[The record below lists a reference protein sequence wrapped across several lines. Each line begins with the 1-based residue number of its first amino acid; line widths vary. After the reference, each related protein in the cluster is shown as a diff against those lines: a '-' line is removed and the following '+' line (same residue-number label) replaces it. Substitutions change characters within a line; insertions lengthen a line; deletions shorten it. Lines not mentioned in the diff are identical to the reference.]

1 MPHTIALILAGG
13 TGSRF
18 GSTRPKQFTLVAGRT
33 VLEHSIAAFEQ
44 SEEIDEIGIVVHPKH
59 LDEVRDLL
67 QQQPHPKVT
76 QVVAG
81 GKERQDST
89 LNGLRAFLREDGT
102 LKNPAEREGKSTTSP
117 PNSAVCAP
125 AGLSSGKSPQ
135 ATEKSPLLSAENSEL
150 SAETPQL
157 SADNPQSATA
167 NSEHSDDNPPL
178 SADNPQSAT
187 ANGEHSTDNSQ
198 FSVDCPQLS
207 TDNHPA
213 VRILIH
219 DAVRPG
225 VSRSLISRVCAALRS
240 HAVANVVLPVV
251 DTLIEVDADGRMR
264 RVPDRALLRRV
275 QTPQGFHAPVL
286 FEAYRR
292 ALADPDFRATDDCSV
307 VFRYCPEINI
317 ALVPG
322 EERNLK
328 LTYPEDLTVLAH
340 YLTQPLP

>member
-18 GSTRPKQFTLVAGRT
+18 GSARPKQFTLVAGRT

-67 QQQPHPKVT
+67 RQQPHPKVT

-102 LKNPAEREGKSTTSP
+102 LKNPAEREEKSTTSP

-135 ATEKSPLLSAENSEL
+135 ATEKSPQLSAENSEL

-157 SADNPQSATA
+157 FADNPQSDTA
-167 NSEHSDDNPPL
+167 NR
-178 SADNPQSAT
+178 
-187 ANGEHSTDNSQ
+187 EHSTDNSPL
-198 FSVDCPQLS
+198 SVDSPQLS

-225 VSRSLISRVCAALRS
+225 VSGSLIGRVCAALRS
-240 HAVANVVLPVV
+240 HAVVNVVLPVV
-251 DTLIEVDADGRMR
+251 DTLIEIDADGRMR

-292 ALADPDFRATDDCSV
+292 ALADPNFRATDDCSV
-307 VFRYCPEINI
+307 VFRYCPEIDI

-340 YLTQPLP
+340 YLTQPIP

>member
-18 GSTRPKQFTLVAGRT
+18 GSARPKQFTLVAGRT

-67 QQQPHPKVT
+67 QQQPHPKVI

-89 LNGLRAFLREDGT
+89 LNGLRAFLREDGR
-102 LKNPAEREGKSTTSP
+102 LKSSAEREGKSTTSP

-157 SADNPQSATA
+157 FADNPQSATA
-167 NSEHSDDNPPL
+167 NREHSDDN
-178 SADNPQSAT
+178 
-187 ANGEHSTDNSQ
+187 
-198 FSVDCPQLS
+198 PQLS
-207 TDNHPA
+207 TDNHPT

-225 VSRSLISRVCAALRS
+225 VSLSLIGRVCAALRS

-307 VFRYCPEINI
+307 VFRYCPEIDI

-340 YLTQPLP
+340 YLMQPLP

>member
-1 MPHTIALILAGG
+1 MLRFSAEKLHRFSLTAATNRSFLPMPHTIALILAGG

-18 GSTRPKQFTLVAGRT
+18 GSARPKQFTLVAGRT

-67 QQQPHPKVT
+67 RQQPHPKVT

-102 LKNPAEREGKSTTSP
+102 LKNPAEREEKSTTSP

-150 SAETPQL
+150 SAKTPQVF
-157 SADNPQSATA
+157 
-167 NSEHSDDNPPL
+167 
-178 SADNPQSAT
+178 ADNPQSAT
-187 ANGEHSTDNSQ
+187 ANGEHSTDN
-198 FSVDCPQLS
+198 PPLS
-207 TDNHPA
+207 TDNPPA

-225 VSRSLISRVCAALRS
+225 VSRSLIGRVCAALRS

-251 DTLIEVDADGRMR
+251 DTLIEVDADGRMH

-292 ALADPDFRATDDCSV
+292 ALSDPDFRATDDCSV
-307 VFRYCPEINI
+307 VFRYCPEIDI

-340 YLTQPLP
+340 YLMQPLP

>member
-18 GSTRPKQFTLVAGRT
+18 GSVRPKQFTLVAGRT

-44 SEEIDEIGIVVHPKH
+44 SEEIDEIGIVAHPDH

-89 LNGLRAFLREDGT
+89 INGMRAFLDATGR
-102 LKNPAEREGKSTTSP
+102 LKASTRPS
-117 PNSAVCAP
+117 SGADCAP
-125 AGLSSGKSPQ
+125 PPSEFSDAQREADGHDAEM
-135 ATEKSPLLSAENSEL
+135 ATKTPPFSAENGELFAENPAL
-150 SAETPQL
+150 SAQNAE
-157 SADNPQSATA
+157 
-167 NSEHSDDNPPL
+167 
-178 SADNPQSAT
+178 
-187 ANGEHSTDNSQ
+187 
-198 FSVDCPQLS
+198 
-207 TDNHPA
+207 A
-213 VRILIH
+213 VHVLIH

-225 VSRSLISRVCAALRS
+225 VSRSLIGRVCAALRS

-292 ALADPDFRATDDCSV
+292 ALSDPDFRATDDCSV
-307 VFRYCPEINI
+307 VFRYCPEIDI

-340 YLTQPLP
+340 YLTQPIP

>member
-18 GSTRPKQFTLVAGRT
+18 GSARPKQFTLVAGRT

-44 SEEIDEIGIVVHPKH
+44 SEEIDEIGIVAHPDH

-67 QQQPHPKVT
+67 RQQPHPKVT

-102 LKNPAEREGKSTTSP
+102 LKSQTNGGEKDAISSL
-117 PNSAVCAP
+117 NSAVCVP
-125 AGLSSGKSPQ
+125 TGQSSEKSPQ
-135 ATEKSPLLSAENSEL
+135 ATEKSPQLSAENGEL
-150 SAETPQL
+150 FAETPL
-157 SADNPQSATA
+157 VFPNNA
-167 NSEHSDDNPPL
+167 E
-178 SADNPQSAT
+178 
-187 ANGEHSTDNSQ
+187 
-198 FSVDCPQLS
+198 
-207 TDNHPA
+207 

-219 DAVRPG
+219 DAVRPALS
-225 VSRSLISRVCAALRS
+225 VSLIDRVCAALCS
-240 HAVANVVLPVV
+240 HAVVNVVLPVV
-251 DTLIEVDADGRMR
+251 DTLIEVDADGRMH
-264 RVPDRALLRRV
+264 RVPDRALLHRV

-307 VFRYCPEINI
+307 VFRYCPEIDI

>member
-18 GSTRPKQFTLVAGRT
+18 GSARPKQFTLVAGRT

-44 SEEIDEIGIVVHPKH
+44 SEEIDEIGIVAHPDH
-59 LDEVRDLL
+59 LDEVREILSR
-67 QQQPHPKVT
+67 QPHPKVT

-102 LKNPAEREGKSTTSP
+102 LKIQTNGGEKDAISSQ
-117 PNSAVCAP
+117 NSAVFTP

-135 ATEKSPLLSAENSEL
+135 ATEKSPQLSAENGEL
-150 SAETPQL
+150 FAETPL
-157 SADNPQSATA
+157 VFPHNA
-167 NSEHSDDNPPL
+167 E
-178 SADNPQSAT
+178 
-187 ANGEHSTDNSQ
+187 
-198 FSVDCPQLS
+198 
-207 TDNHPA
+207 

-219 DAVRPG
+219 DAVRPALS
-225 VSRSLISRVCAALRS
+225 VSLIGRVCAALRS

-251 DTLIEVDADGRMR
+251 DTLIEVDADGRMH

-307 VFRYCPEINI
+307 VFRYCPEIDI

>member
-18 GSTRPKQFTLVAGRT
+18 GSARPKQFTLVAGRT

-44 SEEIDEIGIVVHPKH
+44 SEEIDEIGIVAHPDH
-59 LDEVRDLL
+59 LDEVREILSR
-67 QQQPHPKVT
+67 QPHPKVT

-102 LKNPAEREGKSTTSP
+102 LKIQTNGGEKDAISSQ
-117 PNSAVCAP
+117 NSAVFTP

-135 ATEKSPLLSAENSEL
+135 ATEKSPQLSAENGEL
-150 SAETPQL
+150 FAETPL
-157 SADNPQSATA
+157 VFPHNA
-167 NSEHSDDNPPL
+167 E
-178 SADNPQSAT
+178 
-187 ANGEHSTDNSQ
+187 
-198 FSVDCPQLS
+198 
-207 TDNHPA
+207 

-219 DAVRPG
+219 DAVRPALS
-225 VSRSLISRVCAALRS
+225 VSLIGRVCAALRS

-307 VFRYCPEINI
+307 VFRYCPEIDI

-328 LTYPEDLTVLAH
+328 LTYPEDLGLLAH
-340 YLTQPLP
+340 YLTHSQP